1 MGHPTNKS
9 LKVNSLPRETPW
21 GEERKFLLSR
31 SSLNHIKSVPSMCGE
46 TLYQETKGRV
56 LDRKDKTLWTRSE
69 S

>member
-21 GEERKFLLSR
+21 GKESFCSQEV
-31 SSLNHIKSVPSMCGE
+31 LNHIKSDPSMSGE

>member
-21 GEERKFLLSR
+21 GKERMFLLSR
-31 SSLNHIKSVPSMCGE
+31 SSKSYESVPSMYGE